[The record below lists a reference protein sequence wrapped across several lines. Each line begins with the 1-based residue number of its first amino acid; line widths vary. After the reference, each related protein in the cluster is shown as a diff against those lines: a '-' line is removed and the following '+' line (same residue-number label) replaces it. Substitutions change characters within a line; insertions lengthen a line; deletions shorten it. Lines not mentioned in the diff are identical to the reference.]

1 MKFTPPVEVEAV
13 VTAFAPLFSRPTWE
27 RVQVLLCGA
36 LLSPAST
43 LTAALRA
50 LGLGGD
56 EHFANF
62 HRVLNRAQWSAFQAA
77 SKLLLL
83 LVEAFVAAGA
93 PLILTID
100 DTVER
105 RWGRKIK
112 ARAIYR
118 DPRRSS
124 RTCFQK
130 TSGLRWISVHLAVT
144 IPWAQRVWALP
155 VLTALAPSERYEPYL
170 EKGRKYKH
178 LPRRARGLMGAI
190 WRWAAPL
197 KRPVIF
203 VADKTYASME
213 LLAWA
218 VRVSADHLE
227 RPLSIVTRLRL
238 DARLFEEPPPRQPG
252 RRGRNK
258 LTGARQPNLAA
269 RLVDE
274 ATRWQKKTVAW
285 YGSEGSA
292 EREVE
297 FCSGEALWYHPGVAP
312 VPIRWVLIRD
322 PQGRFDPLALMS
334 TDRGLAPGRIVELYV
349 QRWPAEVTFE
359 ETNKHLGLSGQRQWS
374 DKAIERTTPVRLALF
389 SLVALIAER
398 LHRSGR
404 PIQARCAAWYPKSV
418 PTFSDALA
426 AVRGLLWEQGNFC
439 RSLCG
444 PDLQKTQAELIAHMA
459 KMLCHGP

>member
-13 VTAFAPLFSRPTWE
+13 VTAFAPLFSHPTWE

-62 HRVLNRAQWSAFQAA
+62 HRVLNRARWSAFQAA
-77 SKLLLL
+77 STLLLL
-83 LVEAFVAAGA
+83 LVEAFVAAGV
-93 PLILTID
+93 PLVFTMD

-112 ARAIYR
+112 GRAIYR

-130 TSGLRWISVHLAVT
+130 TSGLRWMSVQLAVP
-144 IPWAQRVWALP
+144 IPWAHRVWALP
-155 VLTALAPSERYEPYL
+155 VLTALAPSERYAPYV
-170 EKGRKYKH
+170 EKGRTHKH

-197 KRPVIF
+197 KRPIIF

-218 VRVSADHLE
+218 VQVSARDLE

-238 DARLFEEPPPRQPG
+238 DARLFDGPPPRVPG

-258 LTGARQPNLAA
+258 LTGTRQPNLAA
-269 RLVDE
+269 RLVNA
-274 ATRWQKKTVAW
+274 ATCWETKTVAW
-285 YGSEGSA
+285 YGSEGFA
-292 EREVE
+292 ERDVE
-297 FCSGEALWYHPGVAP
+297 FCSGAALWYHPGVKP

-322 PQGRFDPLALMS
+322 PQGGFDPLALMS

-398 LHRSGR
+398 LHRAGR
-404 PIQARCAAWYPKSV
+404 PIHARRAAWYPKSV

-439 RSLCG
+439 GSLSG
-444 PDLQKTQAELIAHMA
+444 SDPQEIPSELFAHMA
-459 KMLCHGP
+459 EMLSHSP